1 MKKLLKV
8 LIILILISSLLS
20 AISFFAFDFANV
32 RDIYSHN
39 SIFHS
44 HRYNPVKDYI
54 EDEIDDAL
62 DDNYEDYGIIN
73 KGANLFAKSLEQN
86 ILDGVSDFVS
96 DTVIDE
102 MALGDYFENEMSK
115 EYKYLLKTENL
126 NKFDELYINL
136 PSSSLSVQIE
146 KSDKYKI
153 DFYSKRKSNDNV
165 KLMKINQNGSKY
177 EITSPEKFDKN
188 TPYLVISTPDAQNLK
203 VKFDTDSAVFVAKES
218 LKSADLKTD
227 NAVISLSGEKSY
239 NINIDA
245 SDSIARIDLKNYDA
259 QINVKSDS
267 GIVNI
272 LGKKYML
279 EDKTISEKIK
289 NGKDKINIEMDSGFI
304 KIK

>member
-1 MKKLLKV
+1 MKKLLKL

-32 RDIYSHN
+32 RAIYNHN

-44 HRYNPVKDYI
+44 HKYNPFRDYI
-54 EDEIDDAL
+54 EDEIDDVF

-73 KGANLFAKSLEQN
+73 KGANLFAKSQN

-136 PSSSLSVQIE
+136 PSSSLCVQIE

>member
-1 MKKLLKV
+1 M
-8 LIILILISSLLS
+8 
-20 AISFFAFDFANV
+20 
-32 RDIYSHN
+32 
-39 SIFHS
+39 
-44 HRYNPVKDYI
+44 
-54 EDEIDDAL
+54 
-62 DDNYEDYGIIN
+62 
-73 KGANLFAKSLEQN
+73 
-86 ILDGVSDFVS
+86 
-96 DTVIDE
+96 
-102 MALGDYFENEMSK
+102 
-115 EYKYLLKTENL
+115 
-126 NKFDELYINL
+126 
-136 PSSSLSVQIE
+136 
-146 KSDKYKI
+146 
-153 DFYSKRKSNDNV
+153 
-165 KLMKINQNGSKY
+165 
-177 EITSPEKFDKN
+177 
-188 TPYLVISTPDAQNLK
+188 
-203 VKFDTDSAVFVAKES
+203 KFDTDSAVFVAKES